1 MTKEKVILQVD
12 LSAGR
17 TWTEP
22 ISKELEA
29 AFLGSRGIN
38 AKLLWDLVR
47 PGTDPLGPENVL
59 IFGAGKLSGTGAPSS
74 GRTTITCKSPATG
87 LYLKANSGGHWG
99 TELRYAGY
107 DHVVVRGAA
116 AQPVYIYIE
125 DGLVEIRSAAH
136 LWGKDVRETTRILRE
151 ELGEEIEVACIGQAG
166 ENLVRMA
173 GVMCS
178 IYNTA
183 ARGGAGAVMG
193 SKKLKAIAVKGSGEI
208 ALKDPATYWK
218 VVQECVKGLLA
229 DSGASGL
236 HAYGTSGSVL
246 PLNELRGFAV
256 DNWRRGSHP
265 NLEKI
270 SGQTLADKYLKR
282 KVGCNSC
289 ILGCHRYTELD
300 HGKYAGSYSGGPE
313 LETLGALGCGCGVYE
328 WEYILKGNELC
339 NIYGMDTISVGNV
352 IAWAMECYER
362 GVLTKK
368 DTGGLELTWGNG
380 EVVVEMVRQIAFR
393 QGLGNLLAE
402 GVRRAAQQVGQDSWK
417 WAIEVKGLEQSRV
430 DTRKAMAYAL
440 AFAVNPRGADHLHTE
455 TFAEFGLSPE
465 ARAII
470 KDITGDEKYANPY
483 STDKRAEIVRWH
495 EDCYAVTDC
504 LGFCAFTT
512 TALFGVTP
520 DRMARLFAAATGL
533 EMSEEEI
540 MKAGRRIMNLEKA
553 FNVREG
559 AARQDDTAPWRL
571 LNEPAPDLPEGATV
585 LSQEKLDE
593 MLDAYYILHNW
604 DLKTSWPKRETL
616 VELGLD
622 EVARELEAM
631 GKLPG

>member
-1 MTKEKVILQVD
+1 MTKEKVILHVD
-12 LSAGR
+12 LSEGR

-38 AKLLWDLVR
+38 AKLLWDLVK
-47 PGTDPLGPENVL
+47 PGIDPLGPENVL

-107 DHVVVRGAA
+107 DHVVVHGAA
-116 AQPVYIYIE
+116 ARPVYIYIE
-125 DGLVEIRSAAH
+125 DGRVEIRSAAH

-270 SGQTLADKYLKR
+270 SGQILAERYLKR

-300 HGKYAGSYSGGPE
+300 HGRYAGCYSGGPE
-313 LETLGALGCGCGVYE
+313 LETLGSLGCGCGVYE

-362 GVLTKK
+362 GILTKK

-380 EVVVEMVRQIAFR
+380 EAVVEMVRQIAFR
-393 QGLGNLLAE
+393 EGLGNLLAE
-402 GVRRAAQQVGQDSWK
+402 GVRRAARQVGQDSWK

-483 STDKRAEIVRWH
+483 LTEKRAEIVRWH

-540 MKAGRRIMNLEKA
+540 MKAGRRIVTIEKA

-559 AARQDDTAPWRL
+559 ATRQDDTAPWRL

-593 MLDAYYILHNW
+593 MLDAYYTLHNW
-604 DLKTSWPKRETL
+604 DPKTSWPKRETL

-631 GKLPG
+631 GKLPE